1 MTTRRTVLATTT
13 LVLAAALTGCATFQD
28 VFPVGQREF
37 TYATSADV
45 ERSGESFRFQGFL
58 PQDAT
63 DVRLLAQLDGH
74 AGVMHWTSPTP
85 FDAQHCTATSVTGA
99 PDLEPAWLLD
109 PLPADGY
116 ACGTWTVVSVGDTHQ
131 AWRDEPGSGTEPR

>member
-58 PQDAT
+58 PRT
-63 DVRLLAQLDGH
+63 RRTCGC
-74 AGVMHWTSPTP
+74 SP
-85 FDAQHCTATSVTGA
+85 SSTGTR
-99 PDLEPAWLLD
+99 
-109 PLPADGY
+109 G
-116 ACGTWTVVSVGDTHQ
+116 
-131 AWRDEPGSGTEPR
+131 